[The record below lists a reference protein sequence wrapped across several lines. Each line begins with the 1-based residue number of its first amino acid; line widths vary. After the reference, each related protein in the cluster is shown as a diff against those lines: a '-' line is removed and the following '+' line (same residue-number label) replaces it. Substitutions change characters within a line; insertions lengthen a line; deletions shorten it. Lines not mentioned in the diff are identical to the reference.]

1 VLDQR
6 TAMSLELTMALK
18 ATRAS
23 GQAPSRARW
32 GTISREQLILAAKDQ
47 IESEGYEQLT
57 IRSLASRLG
66 VAPMSL
72 YRHVRDKED
81 LLNEVVDRLLA
92 EAWRPAGD
100 AADVR
105 AWVTEAADRL
115 RRLLVGQPAALRV
128 YLSHPVTTPAA
139 LTRQGAMLEVLRTGG
154 LDEPA
159 ARRLYAIIH
168 TYTLGFAA
176 LESSRARWL
185 PRHPDPLD
193 PDTAWLAAMTG
204 SEQFSEGLAALLAG
218 AIRSS

>member
-1 VLDQR
+1 MLDQR
-6 TAMSLELTMALK
+6 TAVSLEFDMALK
-18 ATRAS
+18 GIRVP

-32 GTISREQLILAAKDQ
+32 GTISREQLVLAAKDQ
-47 IESEGYEQLT
+47 IEAEGYEQLT

-92 EAWRPAGD
+92 EAWQPAAD
-100 AADVR
+100 PADVR

-115 RRLLVGQPAALRV
+115 RRLLVGQPAALQV
-128 YLSHPVTTPAA
+128 FLSHPVTTPAA
-139 LTRQGAMLEVLRTGG
+139 LTRQGAMLEVLATAG

-185 PRHPDPLD
+185 ARHPEPQD

-204 SEQFSEGLAALLAG
+204 SKQFSDGLTALLAG
-218 AIRSS
+218 AIGRS

>member
-1 VLDQR
+1 MGVK
-6 TAMSLELTMALK
+6 EPV
-18 ATRAS
+18 S
-23 GQAPSRARW
+23 GEAPSRAGW
-32 GTISREQLILAAKDQ
+32 GTISRERLVLAATDQ
-47 IESEGYEQLT
+47 IEAEGYEQLT
-57 IRSLASRLG
+57 IRSLAARLG

-72 YRHVRDKED
+72 YRHVRNKED

-92 EAWRPAGD
+92 GAWRPAAD
-100 AADVR
+100 AADVQT
-105 AWVTEAADRL
+105 WVLEAADRL
-115 RRLLVGQPAALRV
+115 RRLLVGQPAALQV

-139 LTRQGAMLEVLRTGG
+139 LARQSAVLEVLRASG
-154 LDEPA
+154 LDEPS

-185 PRHPDPLD
+185 ARHPELAD

-218 AIRSS
+218 AIGSS

>member
-1 VLDQR
+1 
-6 TAMSLELTMALK
+6 MSLELDMALN
-18 ATRAS
+18 ATPAP

-47 IESEGYEQLT
+47 IEAEGYEQLT

-92 EAWRPAGD
+92 EAWRPA
-100 AADVR
+100 
-105 AWVTEAADRL
+105 ADRL
-115 RRLLVGQPAALRV
+115 RRLLVGQPAALQV
-128 YLSHPVTTPAA
+128 FLSHPVTTPAA
-139 LTRQGAMLEVLRTGG
+139 LTRQGEMLKVLRAGG

-185 PRHPDPLD
+185 ARHPEPLD

-204 SEQFSEGLAALLAG
+204 PKQFGEGLAALLAG
-218 AIRSS
+218 AIGSS